1 MSGQEAKVASQQA
14 KTLEHVDDPV
24 KMAAD
29 NGFSVGCHVKFTE
42 KQLKGLEKFHGK
54 IWLLKEIHGNDA
66 MFVSQCALELP
77 LKSLEKVNLYQVS
90 WSSQQLSSVFNTE
103 AKLELQK
110 AQVLQALLSL
120 TAQASKPCPYNLVCL
135 QACMEK
141 FSKGEVVLFPMVD
154 KIS

>member
-1 MSGQEAKVASQQA
+1 
-14 KTLEHVDDPV
+14 
-24 KMAAD
+24 
-29 NGFSVGCHVKFTE
+29 
-42 KQLKGLEKFHGK
+42 
-54 IWLLKEIHGNDA
+54 

-110 AQVLQALLSL
+110 AQVLKALLSL
-120 TAQASKPCPYNLVCL
+120 AAQASKPNPYKLACL
-135 QACMEK
+135 QACTGFTANVYALEK
-141 FSKGEVVLFPMVD
+141 FSKGEVVLFPVVD